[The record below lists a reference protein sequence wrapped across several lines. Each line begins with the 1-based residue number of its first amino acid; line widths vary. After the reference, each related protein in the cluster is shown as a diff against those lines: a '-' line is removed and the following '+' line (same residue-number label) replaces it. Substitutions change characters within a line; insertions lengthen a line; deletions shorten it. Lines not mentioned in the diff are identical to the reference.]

1 MKNCRLLI
9 HKTLIT
15 LLLYSLFSQ
24 TVCALIKQDFAYS
37 VDINQGKQSLR
48 QFELPLFAL
57 NKIKRQDYGDLRIF
71 NSKNQSIP
79 FTISIQTAKT
89 KPHISEHKL
98 DFFTLPKNP
107 QQITQL
113 LVEYDKY
120 NHWLSIN
127 QSRRPTIT
135 PSYIIIKN
143 QTTDKQLTALKL
155 FWNTTDHALNVKFK
169 LDKSNDL
176 ENWTLIGQHNVL
188 YDLKHLSAVLIK
200 DTIEIHKIHQAKY
213 FRLTFKDNSH
223 FFKSITKI
231 AGIYQQQLQSKP
243 VHWLGVPLT
252 AGRSENEWLFDSRSF
267 SPFFKINIYIHQPGS
282 FYQGTLYSKGPA
294 SSFNQ
299 PTISKKSHLKNQ
311 LKNILHTK
319 KNKASK
325 SSSWQYISEFNQY
338 HLLTENGNIKSDP
351 ITFPVNKNR
360 LWKIVLK
367 HPLTLLPDQMPQMN
381 IAWAPVMMT
390 FLAKKDESYQLLVGS
405 NSILPSTLRLPT
417 SISLN
422 SAETVSVDNM
432 TFKPTNRLS
441 AEPSNANLFEGI
453 DWKKILLGLIL
464 CISIVI
470 MGIMAFRLYKEMNKS
485 E

>member
-1 MKNCRLLI
+1 MINCRFFN
-9 HKTLIT
+9 HKTFIA

-48 QFELPLFAL
+48 QFELPLFIL

-71 NSKNQSIP
+71 NRKNQSIP
-79 FTISIQTAKT
+79 FKISINTTQIE
-89 KPHISEHKL
+89 PHISEHKL

-107 QQITQL
+107 QKTTHL
-113 LVEYDKY
+113 LVEFDRY
-120 NHWLSIN
+120 NHWLTVN
-127 QSRRPTIT
+127 QSRRPTIK

-143 QTTDKQLTALKL
+143 QTTDKQLTKLKL
-155 FWNTTDHALNVKFK
+155 YWNTTDHALNVKFK
-169 LDKSNDL
+169 LDKSDDL

-188 YDLKHLSAVLIK
+188 YDLKHQSAMLIK
-200 DTIEIHKIHQAKY
+200 DTIDIHKIHQAKY
-213 FRLTFKDNSH
+213 FRLTFKDNNQ
-223 FFKSITKI
+223 FLNSITKI
-231 AGIYQQQLQSKP
+231 AGIYQQQLQSEP

-252 AGRSENEWLFDSRSF
+252 PGRSENEWLFDSRSF

-282 FYQGTLYSKGPA
+282 FYQGTLYSKGPG
-294 SSFNQ
+294 SNFNL
-299 PTISKKSHLKNQ
+299 PAINKKLHLKKQ
-311 LKNILHTK
+311 LKDILHTK
-319 KNKASK
+319 NKTSINSA
-325 SSSWQYISEFNQY
+325 WQYVQEFNQY
-338 HLLTENGNIKSDP
+338 HLLTENGSIKSDS
-351 ITFPVNKNR
+351 IAFPVNKNR

-367 HPLTLLPDQMPQMN
+367 HPLSILPDQMPQMN

-390 FLAKKDESYQLLVGS
+390 FLANNNESYQLLVGS

-422 SAETVSVDNM
+422 SAETVTVDNM
-432 TFKPTNRLS
+432 TFKPTSRLS

-453 DWKKILLGLIL
+453 DWKKILLWLIL

-470 MGIMAFRLYKEMNKS
+470 MGIMAYRLYKEMNKS